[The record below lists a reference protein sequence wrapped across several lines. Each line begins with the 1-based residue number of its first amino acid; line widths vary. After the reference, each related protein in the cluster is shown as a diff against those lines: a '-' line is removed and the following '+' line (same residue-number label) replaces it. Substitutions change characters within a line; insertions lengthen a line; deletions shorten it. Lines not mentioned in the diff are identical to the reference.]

1 MKLMK
6 DIYQINIGK
15 CLDHYDRLLLLKMV
29 TVGTEWEWERMNK
42 SFKVNE
48 TGWKVAITQI
58 RSTWL
63 FQPN

>member
-15 CLDHYDRLLLLKMV
+15 CLDHYDRLLLLEMV
-29 TVGTEWEWERMNK
+29 TVGTQWEWERMNK

-48 TGWKVAITQI
+48 TG
-58 RSTWL
+58 
-63 FQPN
+63 